1 MEGVHVRAAA
11 DAQLRS
17 TFIAEAA
24 AFRPDIILC
33 STDDPAQL
41 LLEPALATGVRVV
54 YLVRATLPLPFGPD
68 CAFPSEAQTAGIRQV
83 DAVVGVSH
91 YAADYVRRHA
101 GIDAVHV
108 PISLMPREPWPDLGR
123 LDNEFVAMVNPC
135 AVKGIA
141 IFLALADAFPEVRFA
156 AVPTWGADAAD
167 RVALA
172 ARPNVTVLDPVDQID
187 TLLARTR
194 VLLVPSLWAEARSRI
209 VVEAMLCGVPVMAAN
224 TGGLPEAKMGVPY
237 LLPVNPIARYQPRLN
252 ERMAPIAEVP
262 AQDLSPWIEA
272 LRQLL
277 TDRAHYDE
285 IARQSREAAR
295 HYAENLSV
303 EPFEALLTQSRRV
316 PPGQPH
322 VARPAALPPVSLS
335 PEKRALLALRLRK
348 RAPARAWFPT
358 VAAAQ
363 PPRLFYFP
371 YAGEATPP
379 AFPACAAVLP
389 GHGPRIAE
397 APFQR
402 MTPLI
407 QSLVAAIE
415 PYLEQP
421 FAFLGHSL
429 GAIVAFELARELH
442 RRKLPLPRLLIVSVA
457 RAPQFRR
464 NHAPPPEPS
473 DEDLL
478 READLPD
485 DAAIR
490 HAVLPALRADTH
502 LYRHYIYTEES
513 PLPIPICAYG
523 GLDDPH
529 ISRAHLEAWREQ
541 TTESFAVRQFPG
553 GHFYLKE
560 HRAEFDAAL
569 QEDL

>member
-1 MEGVHVRAAA
+1 M
-11 DAQLRS
+11 
-17 TFIAEAA
+17 
-24 AFRPDIILC
+24 
-33 STDDPAQL
+33 
-41 LLEPALATGVRVV
+41 
-54 YLVRATLPLPFGPD
+54 
-68 CAFPSEAQTAGIRQV
+68 
-83 DAVVGVSH
+83 
-91 YAADYVRRHA
+91 
-101 GIDAVHV
+101 
-108 PISLMPREPWPDLGR
+108 
-123 LDNEFVAMVNPC
+123 
-135 AVKGIA
+135 KGIS

-167 RVALA
+167 RAALA

-209 VVEAMLCGVPVMAAN
+209 VVEAMLRGIPVMAAN

-252 ERMAPIAEVP
+252 ERMVPIAEVP

-272 LRQLL
+272 LRRLL

-285 IARQSREAAR
+285 TARQSREAAR

-303 EPFEALLTQSRRV
+303 EPFEALLTGSCFARLRTGGTTAGGTTWGLPVEPSEAWPQVSTFSRV
-316 PPGQPH
+316 GFPLAPPA
-322 VARPAALPPVSLS
+322 VLPPLSLS

-348 RAPARAWFPT
+348 RAPASAWFPT
-358 VAAAQ
+358 AATAQ

-371 YAGEATPP
+371 YAGEVGPP

-389 GHGPRIAE
+389 GRAARIAE

-402 MTPLI
+402 MAPLI
-407 QSLVAAIE
+407 QSLAAAIE

-429 GAIVAFELARELH
+429 GAIVAFELARELR
-442 RRKLPLPRLLIVSVA
+442 RRKLPLPRPLIVSAA

-464 NHAPPPEPS
+464 NHVPPPEPS

-478 READLPD
+478 REAGLPD
-485 DAAIR
+485 DAAMR

-502 LYRHYIYTEES
+502 LYRHYIYTEEPS
-513 PLPIPICAYG
+513 LPIPIHAYG

-529 ISRAHLEAWREQ
+529 VSRAHLEAWREQ
-541 TTESFAVRQFPG
+541 TTESFTLRQFPG